1 MIHTKYFFALFLVL
15 TLTFVNAQE
24 KDNIKAISEN
34 ACKCLY
40 EISLETDKE
49 TRNKEIKSCIT
60 QAIISDQMET
70 TMANIL
76 EKAKDT
82 IEKGG
87 LKNVDSLSVSDKEQ
101 TLTIISDKNYSE
113 IEEYTLRNCG
123 AMKSLMASNNK
134 EHENSYSDRKKA
146 KKLYEEG
153 NVFYARGEYEKA
165 ILKYRKAVKKDK
177 KFAFCWDNLGICYRK
192 IGNYQ
197 EAINCY
203 KKSLALDPKGEVP
216 LMNLPVA
223 YGYLEQYDNAID
235 AYQKMIKIHPDNPEG
250 YYGISR
256 MYIFTEKLEDALDN
270 VMQAYVLYVA
280 QKSPYNQDAQK
291 LIGMLYQEFKKND
304 DMQTF
309 LKIAEKHKIN
319 INTEE

>member
-1 MIHTKYFFALFLVL
+1 MIHTKHFLALLLACTV
-15 TLTFVNAQE
+15 TYMSGQE
-24 KDNIKAISEN
+24 KDNIKAISNE

-40 EISLETDKE
+40 EISLDSDKE
-49 TRNKEIKSCIT
+49 ARNKEIKNCIT
-60 QAIISDQMET
+60 QAIIIDQMQA
-70 TMANIL
+70 TMANAL
-76 EKAKDT
+76 EKTKDT
-82 IEKGG
+82 IEKIG
-87 LKNVDSLSVSDKEQ
+87 LKNIDSLSISDKENAN
-101 TLTIISDKNYSE
+101 IIIADKNYNE
-113 IEEYTLRNCG
+113 IEEYTLRNCD
-123 AMKSLMASNNK
+123 AMKTLMATNNK

-153 NVFYARGEYEKA
+153 NEFYARGQYEKA
-165 ILKYRKAVKKDK
+165 ILKYKKAVKKDK

-197 EAINCY
+197 EAVNCY

-223 YGYLEQYDNAID
+223 YGYLEQYDNAIE
-235 AYQKMIKIHPDNPEG
+235 AYQKMIQIHPENPEG

-256 MYIFTEKLEDALDN
+256 IYILTQKNEEALDN
-270 VMQAYVLYVA
+270 VMKAYILYVE

-304 DMQTF
+304 DMDTF
-309 LKIAEKHKIN
+309 LKIAKKHKIN